1 MSCRRHSAGRRPS
14 LLPSLKMSIRYLTMP
29 APLRLSIWE
38 RDGWLVDL
46 TAQPTFQSGSDSG
59 EDSAWRSE
67 RITASSVQSATEPS
81 RLKWKRKRKN
91 GRNAARRRSDRM
103 RRNGRTSTDD
113 WRSDANARAGC
124 AYFGRKTLGF
134 CSTHYRAQRFP
145 ALQGVL
151 CEIRPIVSRARLRA
165 VWIECVCRLLIVAC
179 RGIGSGGRRR
189 PLLIA
194 VAAGVGDAEV
204 VFGVL
209 IEIFDGDTVIA
220 DRSFP
225 CERDVPLEN
234 LMGATAD
241 FDVGTIAVEGLA
253 SLWRSLLLR
262 KWPVAV
268 VAPAGRALG

>member
-1 MSCRRHSAGRRPS
+1 
-14 LLPSLKMSIRYLTMP
+14 MP
-29 APLRLSIWE
+29 
-38 RDGWLVDL
+38 
-46 TAQPTFQSGSDSG
+46 
-59 EDSAWRSE
+59 
-67 RITASSVQSATEPS
+67 
-81 RLKWKRKRKN
+81 
-91 GRNAARRRSDRM
+91 RNV
-103 RRNGRTSTDD
+103 RTSTGD
-113 WRSDANARAGC
+113 WRSNATARARC

-134 CSTHYRAQRFP
+134 CSTHYRARRFP

-151 CEIRPIVSRARLRA
+151 CEIRLIVSRARLRA
-165 VWIECVCRLLIVAC
+165 VWIECVCRLPIFVCLSIC
-179 RGIGSGGRRR
+179 RGGRRR

-194 VAAGVGDAEV
+194 VTAGVGDAEV
-204 VFGVL
+204 VLGVL

-241 FDVGTIAVEGLA
+241 SHVGAIAVEGLA

-268 VAPAGRALG
+268 IALAGRALG

>member
-1 MSCRRHSAGRRPS
+1 MAFRTNYRFQR
-14 LLPSLKMSIRYLTMP
+14 T
-29 APLRLSIWE
+29 E
-38 RDGWLVDL
+38 RDR
-46 TAQPTFQSGSDSG
+46 TKQAKK
-59 EDSAWRSE
+59 EEKA
-67 RITASSVQSATEPS
+67 
-81 RLKWKRKRKN
+81 KN

-103 RRNGRTSTDD
+103 RRSVRTSTGD
-113 WRSDANARAGC
+113 WRSDANARARC

-134 CSTHYRAQRFP
+134 CSTHYRARRFP
-145 ALQGVL
+145 ALQGFL
-151 CEIRPIVSRARLRA
+151 CEVRLIVSRARLRA
-165 VWIECVCRLLIVAC
+165 VWIGCVCGLLIVAY
-179 RGIGSGGRRR
+179 RGIGRGGRRR

-194 VAAGVGDAEV
+194 VTAGVGDAEV
-204 VFGVL
+204 VLGVL

-241 FDVGTIAVEGLA
+241 FDVGAIAVEGLA

-268 VAPAGRALG
+268 IAPAGWALG